1 MWYCFFPWL
10 LYLVLICKLFLKI
23 LKSKDAEPNEIIE
36 TNHLE
41 KYILSSFALILLTFL
56 LWIEYQQL
64 EKLSCKGLKKHFMS
78 VWNVLD
84 MLQYSSTA
92 YITIS
97 NLPVDGSS
105 HVK

>member
-1 MWYCFFPWL
+1 M
-10 LYLVLICKLFLKI
+10 LINILFVKI
-23 LKSKDAEPNEIIE
+23 LKSKESEPNEVNE
-36 TNHLE
+36 TNNLE

-92 YITIS
+92 YIIIS

-105 HVK
+105 DVK